1 MVKAS
6 KILNQLMN
14 TLLTSFTLQVNLEN
28 LIMNLKFQKLR
39 KYFIK
44 VK

>member
-1 MVKAS
+1 MVKAL

-14 TLLTSFTLQVNLEN
+14 TLQTCFTLQANLEN